1 MTMNEGSAKQ
11 PNPVTLVL
19 QPRARDLGDFE
30 VRRALPAA
38 ECRSVGPF
46 VFFDHMGPVVLS
58 PGQAMDVRPHPH
70 IGLATITWLFDG
82 TIHHQDSLGHDMVI
96 RPGEVNWMTA
106 GRGIVHSERTPQDL
120 RNKAKPLHGI
130 QAWMA
135 LPHNKEEIEP
145 DFLHYEAGQIPRLVQ
160 QGVQLALI
168 AGEAFG
174 LRSPVNTESP
184 TFYAELRLDAGHQ
197 LNMPVDMEERAIYVC
212 EGCVEVADKDY
223 RAGDMLVLK
232 TSELARITAKEHA
245 LCMLLGG
252 KALDAPRVLYWNF
265 VSSRPERIEQAKD
278 DWRQGLFPKIAGDDE
293 FIPLP
298 D

>member
-1 MTMNEGSAKQ
+1 MTMSTKQ
-11 PNPVTLVL
+11 SDPVTLVL

-30 VRRALPAA
+30 VRRALPAT
-38 ECRSVGPF
+38 ECRSIGPF
-46 VFFDHMGPVVLS
+46 VFFDHMGPVLLS

-82 TIHHQDSLGHDMVI
+82 AIRHQDSLGYDMVI

-106 GRGIVHSERTPQDL
+106 GRGIVHSERTPLEL
-120 RNKAKPLHGI
+120 RNKATSLHGI

-135 LPHNKEEIEP
+135 LPRNKEEIEP
-145 DFLHYEAGQIPRLVQ
+145 GFLHYDAEQIPRLVQ
-160 QGVQLALI
+160 MGVQLALI

-184 TFYAELRLDAGHQ
+184 TFYAELRLGAGHQ
-197 LNMPVDMEERAIYVC
+197 LNMPVDIEERAIYVC
-212 EGCVEVADKDY
+212 EGSIEVAGSGY
-223 RAGDMLVLK
+223 RSGDMLVLK
-232 TSELARITAKEHA
+232 KGEPARISAKEDA

-252 KALDAPRVLYWNF
+252 KALDAPRLLYWNF
-265 VSSRPERIEQAKD
+265 VSSHPERIEQAKD
-278 DWRQGLFPKIAGDDE
+278 DWKQGLFPKIAGDDE